1 MVFQEPKVEVV
12 NIDANDN
19 VFAAGSCTSNAN
31 ATPDMQV
38 CSTGAP
44 HEQSCADEAFDWVD

>member
-31 ATPDMQV
+31 ATSDMQV

-44 HEQSCADEAFDWVD
+44 HEQSCAD

>member
-19 VFAAGSCTSNAN
+19 VFAYSCTSKAN
-31 ATPDMQV
+31 AMPEMQV
-38 CSTGAP
+38 CSIGAP
-44 HEQSCADEAFDWVD
+44 HEASCADEADDWVD